1 MDPACEQQP
10 ACAAASQP
18 TLSQGPDPRSWSCC
32 VQHKATI
39 STMDSGI
46 ILFQKRTRFFFII
59 LCLPPLLF
67 WVLASSCILS
77 GGLRYYFEFAASATI
92 LNFGL
97 RLYFEYWPPLIFW
110 ILASTSIL
118 NIGPRLYF
126 ESRHPLLFWVLA
138 CLSQIAFE
146 RLWETKLRY
155 YFESWPPLLF
165 WVLARIILK
174 ILTSHSFLLKIFA
187 QGFAQLYD

>member
-1 MDPACEQQP
+1 MNQ
-10 ACAAASQP
+10 
-18 TLSQGPDPRSWSCC
+18 
-32 VQHKATI
+32 
-39 STMDSGI
+39 
-46 ILFQKRTRFFFII
+46 ILFII

-67 WVLASSCILS
+67 WVLASACILS

-110 ILASTSIL
+110 ILASASIL

-146 RLWETKLRY
+146 RLWGTKLRY

-187 QGFAQLYD
+187 QGFAHLYY